1 MRGARRSLTVAFAA
15 TSALNYVFSLAMGWL
30 LLPGDFGTL
39 AFAQTVIL
47 VVGLVLQGG
56 FPWSLARSMAL
67 GDAPADALIRGA
79 VTANTALGL
88 AVGAALMALFWSG
101 PLSSGFE
108 TTAVAALVAASCPL
122 LAFAGAARGAVQG
135 AGNFRRYGM
144 LQVVEVTAKALL
156 GVLLVIAGFGVAG
169 AIWGFL
175 LGSLA
180 AAVLGL
186 VYVRG
191 LGVRAH
197 GAVSLPALG
206 AAGGMLGTLLAVTLL
221 LNWGLLM
228 VKLFADDRAAA
239 GLYQAA
245 LVLANAPY
253 FLVSAVIAPV
263 LFVDLAQHGTAGR
276 GRRVLADA
284 LRRSL
289 IIVVPLELALFAAP
303 GPALAALLP
312 DAYSGASDTLRVL
325 AVGNVLIVVVLLLS
339 VALRAIGSARA
350 AVRGLLPVVL
360 IQPVPFALVVPAA
373 GPVGAA
379 VVFTVA
385 STVALVVLGVIYSRI
400 VPRPEATESVGRA
413 TSRRWA
419 QRRTAGAA

>member
-1 MRGARRSLTVAFAA
+1 MRGAGRSLTVAFAA

-47 VVGLVLQGG
+47 VVGLVLHGG

-67 GDAPADALIRGA
+67 GDASPDALVRGA

-88 AVGAALMALFWSG
+88 AIGGALMALFWAG

-108 TTAVAALVAASCPL
+108 TTAVAAPVAASCPL
-122 LAFAGAARGAVQG
+122 LAIAGAARGAVQG
-135 AGNFRRYGM
+135 AGRFRRYAM
-144 LQVVEVTAKALL
+144 LQVVEVTAKAFL
-156 GVLLVIAGFGVAG
+156 GVLLVLAGFGVAG
-169 AIWGFL
+169 AIWGFS

-180 AAVLGL
+180 AAMLGL
-186 VYVRG
+186 SYVRG
-191 LGVRAH
+191 LGVRAQ
-197 GAVSLPALG
+197 GAVSLPSLG

-221 LNWGLLM
+221 LNWGLVML
-228 VKLFADDRAAA
+228 KLFADDRAGA

-253 FLVSAVIAPV
+253 FLVSATIAPV
-263 LFVDLAQHGTAGR
+263 LFVELTHHGTAR
-276 GRRVLADA
+276 SGRRVLADA

-289 IIVVPLELALFAAP
+289 IIAVPLELALFAAP
-303 GPALAALLP
+303 GPALTALLP
-312 DAYSGASDTLRVL
+312 DVYVEASDTLRVL
-325 AVGNVLIVVVLLLS
+325 AVGNVLIIVVLLLS
-339 VALRAIGSARA
+339 VALRAMGSAGA

-360 IQPVPFALVVPAA
+360 VEPVVVALVVPAA

-379 VVFTVA
+379 VVFTAA
-385 STVALVVLGVIYSRI
+385 STVALVALGAIYSRI
-400 VPRPEATESVGRA
+400 VPRPGATESAGRA
-413 TSRRWA
+413 TSRWT
-419 QRRTAGAA
+419 QRRAAGAA